1 MSRRSLDEAGRELQR
16 TRSLVPPKP
25 TVAPARLP
33 IMGGTTP
40 SGGHCSI
47 PTRATAQRAR
57 EGAGVPSMPSGTSA
71 SRAAAQREMELAVAK
86 ARAAKLEARNAEL
99 EELHATMSAKLKT
112 QDVELIKLHEMMS
125 DVSAA
130 VGGQARTLAEL
141 EATAEL
147 SPSVPDVPETLES
160 VGMPAAS
167 SNGAGVANGVVGSDG
182 ISASAAAELS
192 DAARVIATLRDEL
205 GSVVD
210 IWRWNPTSC

>member
-1 MSRRSLDEAGRELQR
+1 
-16 TRSLVPPKP
+16 
-25 TVAPARLP
+25 
-33 IMGGTTP
+33 
-40 SGGHCSI
+40 
-47 PTRATAQRAR
+47 
-57 EGAGVPSMPSGTSA
+57 
-71 SRAAAQREMELAVAK
+71 
-86 ARAAKLEARNAEL
+86 
-99 EELHATMSAKLKT
+99 MSAKLKT